1 MLEGTLFDPNADKT
15 HLVNADK
22 RDKRGKLIV
31 LEGNDGAGKSSQI
44 KEICQYLDDIGK
56 TWKKIHFPMY
66 GANQFADVISMFLKG
81 DFGNVDE
88 VDPLFV
94 ANIYAM
100 DRYKYKPELMSD
112 LDVYDFVILDRY
124 VFSNMAFQGA
134 KYNTKEKRHSIV
146 KWIDDFEFDFLQLP
160 YPDVVIYF
168 DLPIDVI
175 KDRLVGREGGDRNYL
190 EGKQDIHEADL
201 KFQSRVRKIYLG
213 LDVMDNYH
221 IVDCIGENNEV
232 LSPEDLFHSYAE
244 LLGER

>member
-1 MLEGTLFDPNADKT
+1 MGEGMLFDPNADKT
-15 HLVNADK
+15 HMVNANN
-22 RDKRGKLIV
+22 REKRGKMIV
-31 LEGNDGAGKSSQI
+31 LEGGDGAGKGTQI
-44 KEICQYLDDIGK
+44 KQICQYLDDIGK
-56 TWKKIHFPMY
+56 SYKHIHFPMY
-66 GANQFADVISMFLKG
+66 GTNEFADIISMFLRG
-81 DFGNVDE
+81 DLGKNDE

-112 LDVYDFVILDRY
+112 LDVYDYVILDRY

-134 KYNTKEKRHSIV
+134 KYDTEEKRHSIV

-168 DLPIDVI
+168 NLPIDVI
-175 KDRLVGREGGDRNYL
+175 KDRLVGREGEDRDYL

-213 LDVMDNYH
+213 LDDMDNYN
-221 IVDCIGENNEV
+221 IVDCIGEKGEV
-232 LSPEDLFHSYAE
+232 LTPEDLFHSYVE
-244 LLGER
+244 LLGEK

>member
-1 MLEGTLFDPNADKT
+1 MLFDPNADKT
-15 HLVNADK
+15 HLVNPHN

-56 TWKKIHFPMY
+56 THKEIHFPMY
-66 GANQFADVISMFLKG
+66 GANQFADIITMFLKG

-112 LDVYDFVILDRY
+112 LDVYDYVILDRY

-134 KYNTKEKRHSIV
+134 KYQTEEKRHSIV

-168 DLPIDVI
+168 NLPIDVI
-175 KDRLVGREGGDRNYL
+175 KDRLVGREGEDRNYL

-213 LDVMDNYH
+213 LNDMDNYN
-221 IVDCIGENNEV
+221 IVDCLGKNDEV

-244 LLGER
+244 LLGEK

>member
-1 MLEGTLFDPNADKT
+1 MEEGMLFDPNADKT
-15 HLVNADK
+15 HLLNFDK

-56 TWKKIHFPMY
+56 TYKHLHFPMY
-66 GANQFADVISMFLKG
+66 GTNQFADVISMFLKG

-134 KYNTKEKRHSIV
+134 KYQTEEKRHSIV
-146 KWIDDFEFDFLQLP
+146 KWIDDFEFTFLQLP

-168 DLPIDVI
+168 NLPIDVI
-175 KDRLVGREGGDRNYL
+175 KDRLIGREGQDRDYL

-213 LDVMDNYH
+213 LDTMDNYH
-221 IVDCIGENNEV
+221 VVDCLGKNDEV

-244 LLGER
+244 LLGEK